1 MSRNPD
7 SRETLLRVAMDLVWE
22 SNYGRASV
30 DRICERANIKKGTFY
45 HHFDSKEQLALEAL
59 DSQWNLM
66 KHEYDAIFSP
76 LNPPLDRLRQCFRKN
91 LKKQREMRD
100 KVGFV
105 CGCPLATIGSEISTL
120 EPALRLKV
128 EGLMAQF
135 VTYIESAL
143 RDAHHQGLV
152 NVPNPLR
159 TAQIIVDYA
168 EGAQTRARIIND
180 LMPIEQIEDGAMMIL
195 GVIEP
200 HAAAPKSNVSNKPTN
215 RSVSND
221 HSLASAEAL
230 V

>member
-7 SRETLLRVAMDLVWE
+7 SRETLLRVAMDLIWE
-22 SNYGRASV
+22 SSYGRASV
-30 DRICERANIKKGTFY
+30 DRICDRANIKKGTFY
-45 HHFDSKEQLALEAL
+45 HHFESKEQLALEAL
-59 DSQWNLM
+59 DSQWNSM

-76 LNPPLDRLRQCFRKN
+76 LNSPLDRLRQCFRKN
-91 LKKQREMRD
+91 LKTQLEMRD

-105 CGCPLATIGSEISTL
+105 CGCPLATIGSEISTM

-143 RDAHHQGLV
+143 RDAHRQGLAH
-152 NVPNPLR
+152 VPNPLR

-180 LMPIEQIEDGAMMIL
+180 LTPIEQIEAGAMTIL
-195 GVIEP
+195 GVLE
-200 HAAAPKSNVSNKPTN
+200 APTPPAKQSLQPTPTD
-215 RSVSND
+215 RSVSME